1 MSQYNASDS
10 DGDKTIRSEL
20 SCGGYFTA
28 YDKVA
33 LPNYLLHLP
42 SHNDVIMDI
51 DIKEELNGRGNGGD
65 LDYDGE
71 NTIDF
76 DDKMREFKLDISRVL
91 LGDDKIEKANE
102 RGMNSVLLHV
112 GETMDP
118 DGVKVPKSP
127 YY

>member
-1 MSQYNASDS
+1 MQATVTEMKRYILSYPVVVISQKMTRWHGTNYLVHLSSQY
-10 DGDKTIRSEL
+10 
-20 SCGGYFTA
+20 
-28 YDKVA
+28 
-33 LPNYLLHLP
+33 
-42 SHNDVIMDI
+42 DVIVAI
-51 DIKEELNGRGNGGD
+51 DIEEELNGRGNGGD